1 MGSLFFFLLLL
12 MCRWNKGMQRSQA
25 SNPLSK
31 SAEGRTPLPPVTN
44 RNRSFERVHRGSR
57 LPEMIDTSE
66 WHVKPRSMIHP
77 TNPGTWDTKKR
88 IQNVRSFSLQIP
100 NTTVSEQKHQNDRN
114 ETSQSMDEWSME
126 ATLETMKQT
135 MKFCGN
141 RGGINPRSCVR

>member
-1 MGSLFFFLLLL
+1 
-12 MCRWNKGMQRSQA
+12 MQRSQA

-31 SAEGRTPLPPVTN
+31 SAEGRPPLPPVTN
-44 RNRSFERVHRGSR
+44 RNRSFERAHRGSR

-88 IQNVRSFSLQIP
+88 IQNVRSFSLRIP
-100 NTTVSEQKHQNDRN
+100 NTSVSDTSVPEQN
-114 ETSQSMDEWSME
+114 EKNETSVTSQSMDEWSME